1 MRCASRLAVLIA
13 AMASLVGT
21 APAQGF
27 RGDLALQHVAAAVK
41 LGPRPAGSAEHR
53 QLQAYVRQQLK
64 AFGLTAQSDTWT
76 ASTPTGP
83 KQMTNLWVRL
93 PGTSGKA
100 IAITGHYDTKVMP
113 GIGFVGAND
122 GGSSTGVLLELA
134 RVLAKAPR
142 KDDLYLIW
150 LDGEEAVANW
160 TATDSLYGS
169 RRLANQWKQSGM
181 AKKVKALINV
191 DMIGDRQLSLV
202 YELNSTG
209 WLRDLVWQTA
219 HELGYKKEFE
229 TAGGAIEDDHV
240 PFLAAGIPSLDL
252 IDFDYGPGNS
262 YWHTPQDTVD
272 KLSAR
277 SLEVI
282 GRVLLAVIPK
292 LEARN

>member
-1 MRCASRLAVLIA
+1 MAWLAAVLTA
-13 AMASLVGT
+13 
-21 APAQGF
+21 APAEEF
-27 RGDLALQHVAAAVK
+27 RGESALQHVAAAVK
-41 LGPRPAGSAEHR
+41 LGPRPTGSVEL
-53 QLQAYVRQQLK
+53 QKLQAYVRSQLK

-76 ASTPTGP
+76 ASTPSGP
-83 KQMTNLWVRL
+83 KKMTNLWVRI
-93 PGTSGKA
+93 PGKSGKA

-113 GIGFVGAND
+113 GISFVGAND
-122 GGSSTGVLLELA
+122 GGSSTGILLELA

-169 RRLANQWKQSGM
+169 RRLAGQWKQSGM
-181 AKKVKALINV
+181 ANKMKALINV
-191 DMIGDRQLSLV
+191 DMVGDRQLSLV

-219 HELGYKKEFE
+219 HELGYKKEFQ

-240 PFLAAGIPSLDL
+240 PFLAAGIPALDL

-282 GRVLLAVIPK
+282 GRVLLAVLPK